1 MFEYKHFDFD
11 PIGRCYVT
19 SVNMNETEQNRVY
32 AQILP
37 FKYHSIFYT
46 TQIFWIVSGFY
57 NEVVLSEFPL
67 SRTIVYYKMD
77 KSITIDYNVNHNQ
90 KLNSNLFL

>member
-1 MFEYKHFDFD
+1 
-11 PIGRCYVT
+11 
-19 SVNMNETEQNRVY
+19 MNVTEQTRVY

-37 FKYHSIFYT
+37 FKYDNIFDT

-77 KSITIDYNVNHNQ
+77 
-90 KLNSNLFL
+90 